1 MKAAHSDGVN
11 RSTAPSGSSLLRT
24 PICPSPSRVVGAEA
38 VTGPR
43 PLGPLVHSF
52 FLDHL
57 VTMKGLRP
65 ASVRSY
71 RDTIR
76 LLLCFVAEDKRTKIT
91 KLGLEDLSFD
101 RVLRFL
107 RHVEDSRGNHIR
119 TRNQRLAA
127 LHTLF
132 DYIASREPEM
142 LGVCQQVA
150 AIPMKRAAPAETHF
164 LERDEVEALL
174 RRLPRA
180 GRLALRDHTLLLFLY
195 NTGAR
200 AQEIA
205 DLRAGHLVLGEGAL
219 VRLHGKGDKWR
230 TCPLWRQTAA
240 LLAELLTSPDP
251 LLAADAPVF
260 CSAAGQPLT
269 RFGIYKIVRRH
280 AGHLDDPHTN
290 RRVSPHIF
298 RHTAAVHLLEAG
310 VEVNVIRGW
319 LGHADLTTTNRYAE
333 INTRAKIEA
342 LRNTEPPG
350 ASAASRP
357 RPVWRSDETLLNWLA
372 SL

>member
-1 MKAAHSDGVN
+1 M
-11 RSTAPSGSSLLRT
+11 
-24 PICPSPSRVVGAEA
+24 
-38 VTGPR
+38 TGPQ
-43 PLGPLVHSF
+43 PLGPLIHSF

-57 VTMKGLRP
+57 VTVKGLRP

-76 LLLCFVAEDKRTKIT
+76 LLLCFVAADKGTKIT
-91 KLGLEDLSFD
+91 KLTVDDLSFEGI
-101 RVLRFL
+101 LGFL
-107 RHVEDSRGNHIR
+107 RYLEDDRHNHVR

-132 DYIASREPEM
+132 DYIATREPET
-142 LGVCQQVA
+142 LGVCQQVT

-164 LERDEVEALL
+164 LERDEMEDLFAH
-174 RRLPRA
+174 LPRT

-200 AQEIA
+200 AQEVA
-205 DLRAGHLVLGEGAL
+205 DLRTGHLELGEVSV

-230 TCPLWRQTAA
+230 TCPLWRQTAK
-240 LLAELLTSPDP
+240 LLAELLDVSDTMPP
-251 LLAADAPVF
+251 ADAPVF
-260 CSAAGQPLT
+260 VSASGEALT

-280 AGHLDDPHTN
+280 AGHLDDARTN

-333 INTRAKIEA
+333 INTKAKIEA
-342 LRNTEPPG
+342 LRNTEPPSCSTG
-350 ASAASRP
+350 RRP
-357 RPVWRSDETLLNWLA
+357 HPVWRTDETLLNWLS

>member
-1 MKAAHSDGVN
+1 M
-11 RSTAPSGSSLLRT
+11 
-24 PICPSPSRVVGAEA
+24 
-38 VTGPR
+38 TGPQ

-57 VTMKGLRP
+57 VTVKGLRP

-76 LLLCFVAEDKRTKIT
+76 LLLCFVAADKRSKIT
-91 KLGLEDLSFD
+91 KLALADLSFD
-101 RVLRFL
+101 RVLGFL
-107 RHVEDSRGNHIR
+107 RYLEHERGNHIR

-132 DYIASREPEM
+132 DYIASRNPEM
-142 LGVCQQVA
+142 LGVCQRVA
-150 AIPMKRAAPAETHF
+150 AIPMKRAAPAATHF
-164 LERDEVEALL
+164 LERDEMERLL
-174 RRLPRA
+174 RHLPRE
-180 GRLALRDHTLLLFLY
+180 GRLALRDRALLLFLY

-200 AQEIA
+200 AQEVA
-205 DLRAGHLVLGEGAL
+205 ELRAGHLDLTEGTAV

-230 TCPLWRQTAA
+230 TCPLWRQTAK
-240 LLAELLTSPDP
+240 LLAELLDSSNPPPGTDT
-251 LLAADAPVF
+251 PVF
-260 CSAAGQPLT
+260 RSTTGEPLT

-280 AGHLDDPHTN
+280 AGQFDDAHTQ
-290 RRVSPHIF
+290 RTVSPHTF

-333 INTRAKIEA
+333 INTKAKIEA

-350 ASAASRP
+350 ASEGPRS
-357 RPVWRSDETLLNWLA
+357 RPVWKSDEALLNWLS

>member
-1 MKAAHSDGVN
+1 M
-11 RSTAPSGSSLLRT
+11 
-24 PICPSPSRVVGAEA
+24 
-38 VTGPR
+38 TGPR
-43 PLGPLVHSF
+43 PLGPLIHSF

-57 VTMKGLRP
+57 VTVKGLRP
-65 ASVRSY
+65 ASMRSY

-76 LLLCFVAEDKRTKIT
+76 LLLCFIAGDKATKIT
-91 KLGLEDLSFD
+91 KLTIEDLTFERLLGFLRYLEDD
-101 RVLRFL
+101 
-107 RHVEDSRGNHIR
+107 RGNHVR

-142 LGVCQQVA
+142 LDVCQRVA

-164 LERDEVEALL
+164 LERDEVQALL
-174 RRLPRA
+174 RRLPRT
-180 GRLALRDHTLLLFLY
+180 GRHALRDRALLVFLY

-200 AQEIA
+200 AQEVA
-205 DLRAGHLVLGEGAL
+205 DLRVGHLELGGASV

-230 TCPLWRQTAA
+230 TCPLWRQTTE
-240 LLAELLTSPDP
+240 LLAELLDSPNAP
-251 LLAADAPVF
+251 PEANTPVF
-260 CSAAGQPLT
+260 SSATGEALT

-280 AGHLDDPHTN
+280 AEHLDDARTN
-290 RRVSPHIF
+290 RSVSPHTF

-342 LRNTEPPG
+342 LRNTELPG
-350 ASAASRP
+350 TSAGPRP
-357 RPVWRSDETLLNWLA
+357 HPVWRSDESLLSWLA